1 MPQVRRCVAEY
12 LERERKRHLPLLAA
26 RLEEEDSEAPTPAP
40 TQDRL
45 TLWSTGEMGAAL
57 SARGVA
63 LGSLRLPNVTDS
75 DVDGCVDCL
84 QAGGDC
90 LEAAAY
96 GAAVLPD
103 WEEDHAAGHA
113 RMRRGLER
121 AADAREPGG
130 CTLVV
135 THGDCLQAAAQH
147 FLGQTCVVFEVL
159 ECGVLAFKLDDGE
172 LVHDARVQ
180 LMKM

>member
-1 MPQVRRCVAEY
+1 M
-12 LERERKRHLPLLAA
+12 PLLAA
-26 RLEEEDSEAPTPAP
+26 RLEDDGVEAPTPAP
-40 TQDRL
+40 MQETL
-45 TLWSTGEMGAAL
+45 KLWSTEEMGAAL

-63 LGSLRLPNVTDS
+63 LGSLRLPNVADADTS
-75 DVDGCVDCL
+75 GDVD
-84 QAGGDC
+84 
-90 LEAAAY
+90 
-96 GAAVLPD
+96 AAVLPE
-103 WEEDHAAGHA
+103 WEEDHAAGHR
-113 RMRRGLER
+113 RMQRALAR

-159 ECGVLAFKLDDGE
+159 ECGVLAFNLDDGE

-180 LMKM
+180 LMNM

>member
-1 MPQVRRCVAEY
+1 M
-12 LERERKRHLPLLAA
+12 PLLAA

-135 THGDCLQAAAQH
+135 THGDCLQAAAQPPPR
-147 FLGQTCVVFEVL
+147 V
-159 ECGVLAFKLDDGE
+159 AA
-172 LVHDARVQ
+172 ARRQRDKPVEKIGTVPARPREHT
-180 LMKM
+180 MAAR